1 MKAASKTCLALLCA
15 LPLAASAGCDWVG
28 QPAQVGVV
36 PPSRDDLMAWDANLT
51 RANAMMDA
59 GDKVGAGSVL
69 GELRNLMPP
78 NDPLR
83 AEQYR
88 AAADRQNGMSAARP
102 VIRPVAATI
111 PATEPAAEV
120 PPSNVEV
127 IRPHGLTGKPAGR

>member
-1 MKAASKTCLALLCA
+1 
-15 LPLAASAGCDWVG
+15 
-28 QPAQVGVV
+28 
-36 PPSRDDLMAWDANLT
+36 
-51 RANAMMDA
+51 
-59 GDKVGAGSVL
+59 
-69 GELRNLMPP
+69 MPP

-102 VIRPVAATI
+102 VIRPAAATI

-120 PPSNVEV
+120 PPSSVEV